1 MSTRTVT
8 DCDVCGVQGLPS
20 AYRVSLASG
29 AVIDVCEGCE
39 SGAYPKLMKLIRE
52 GDHAARERAKLTS
65 RSLDRFRG
73 LGDMQTQAA
82 RICTCATSQLARC
95 PLHWGQQA

>member
-1 MSTRTVT
+1 VSTRTVT

-52 GDHAARERAKLTS
+52 ADAAASERAKAS
-65 RSLDRFRG
+65 KRSLDRLRG
-73 LGDMQTQAA
+73 SANP
-82 RICTCATSQLARC
+82 RC
-95 PLHWGQQA
+95 NCGQWIGGIQGKDCPVHGGWERFG